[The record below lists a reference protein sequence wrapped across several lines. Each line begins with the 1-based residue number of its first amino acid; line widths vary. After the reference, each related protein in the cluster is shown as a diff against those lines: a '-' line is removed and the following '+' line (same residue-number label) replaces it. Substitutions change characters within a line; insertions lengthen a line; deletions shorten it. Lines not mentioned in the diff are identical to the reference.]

1 MALPGT
7 KAKDLKNGNHRLKL
21 LLYGD
26 WKVGKTYAAC
36 QFPESYFIDTER
48 GAEQGQYIDLLKKA
62 DATKCQDVL
71 VTKAEDGTVTH
82 YYIAK
87 TEASEAFGHVC
98 QSEKA
103 AVVTGTLKEK
113 DGKTWIAPSTM
124 EEKAS

>member
-1 MALPGT
+1 MKTIA
-7 KAKDLKNGNHRLKL
+7 
-21 LLYGD
+21 
-26 WKVGKTYAAC
+26 KVGLAVAVVIGLAASVPAGDEVTVTGKVMC
-36 QFPESYFIDTER
+36 
-48 GAEQGQYIDLLKKA
+48 AKCALKKA

-82 YYIAK
+82 YYVAK

-103 AVVTGTLKEK
+103 AVVTGTLEEK